1 MNRATARK
9 PLAPRGFTLIELIV
23 ALIIGVIVTGAT
35 TAIVRQFSRAKSR
48 AVARQEAFARAS
60 AGADRIAS
68 DIELFV
74 RDEELTFAK
83 VSIQDGGDATNGA
96 DSLLLVTR
104 SLRRVR
110 TQSDNPEGADRE
122 VMFHVENSPDALWLR
137 TDAPADEYLDAGGI
151 AEPIVRGVVGLSVL
165 ASDGQ
170 SWLETWDSDRDGY
183 PHGVQVTV
191 TALADDG
198 VTKATARRTVALD
211 RTPLPVIA
219 ADSSTSGAETTR
231 ATR

>member
-1 MNRATARK
+1 MKHQPTQRRA
-9 PLAPRGFTLIELIV
+9 FTLIELVV
-23 ALIIGVIVTGAT
+23 ALIVGVVVTGAT
-35 TAIVRQFSRAKSR
+35 TAIVRQFTRAKSR

-68 DIELFV
+68 DIEQFV

-83 VSIQDGGDATNGA
+83 VAIQNQGDGAGVVQ
-96 DSLLLVTR
+96 LVTR

-110 TQSDNPEGADRE
+110 TNSDNPEGADRE
-122 VMFHVENSPDALWLR
+122 VMFHVEHTPDALWRR

-151 AEPIVRGVVGLSVL
+151 AEPIVRGVTGLSLL
-165 ASDGQ
+165 ASDGTT
-170 SWLETWDSDRDGY
+170 WLDTWDSDRDGY

-198 VTKATARRTVALD
+198 VTKGTARRTVALD

-219 ADSSTSGAETTR
+219 ADSSTSGTGSGTGTTG